1 MPLTQLEHYLVLTD
15 DLEGT
20 RDFNRDALGLREGA
34 RPPLEFPG
42 YWLYVADVPC
52 IHIAEWNTYRTH
64 SIAAG
69 ISVTAP
75 APGTG
80 PLDHIAFNA
89 VRLGRSEGAALA
101 AHKIEYSVNEVPKA
115 GLIQLFLKDPN
126 GVKIEINVRW
136 NERTG
141 SAPSQPILAR

>member
-1 MPLTQLEHYLVLTD
+1 MPLTQLEHYLVLTE
-15 DLEGT
+15 DLEAT
-20 RDFNRDALGLREGA
+20 RDFYRDALGLREGA
-34 RPPLEFPG
+34 RPPLGFPG
-42 YWLYVADVPC
+42 YWLYLGDVPC

-64 SIAAG
+64 SIATG

-89 VRLGRSEGAALA
+89 VDLSAVKARLA

-126 GVKIEINVRW
+126 GVKIEINVR
-136 NERTG
+136 
-141 SAPSQPILAR
+141 